1 MKKRFLNITLLSF
14 IIIGFFSLINVSNV
28 QAATLYYNAGTDTNW
43 NTLANWWTD
52 AGFTAPAGSL
62 PTISDD
68 VVIAGN
74 VVSVIG
80 PAASVNTMI
89 VNSSFF
95 TDIPITVANGAT
107 FNSSSYND
115 IHGNISGNVT
125 FNSSSYNN
133 GGTVSGNAVFNNFSV
148 NRGTIS
154 GDAIFNNS
162 SYNYDTV
169 SGNAIFSYASGG
181 TITLNG
187 TQAWGN
193 VAGTV
198 KGNDNVLITEFIFND
213 TSRINAATL
222 PGNATFNNSSY
233 NDGGSVSGNA
243 VFNDS
248 STNRFG
254 SSVSGNAIF
263 NDSSSN
269 NNAATI
275 FGDASFYGSSNN
287 GNGGVVSGNA
297 TFNDSSYNNGIVS
310 TNASFYDSTTN
321 GGTVTGNAC
330 FALTADQ
337 DGGTVGGVV
346 TTCAAF
352 IPTVTTDSS
361 TVLTPSSANL
371 VGTITDTGQESPV
384 EAGFQYGLTTSYGSY
399 ISDGSGVYVRQT
411 FNNTVTGL
419 VSCKTYHYRAFAVGA
434 TAGIGF
440 GTDRT
445 FNTTGCSSGGGGRT
459 PPPTTCNPPQVLVN
473 NICTTPPPPTCTYPQ
488 VLVNGACVTPP
499 PTCTSPQVLVNGV
512 CTTPPPPPPTC
523 TPPQVLRNGVCTNPT
538 PPPTCISPQVLRNGV
553 CVTPKP
559 KPVPVPITPPAPT
572 PPPTGGTTTG
582 GTTTPPTTTSENNVL
597 GSVLGAAR
605 EFTNKPAV
613 KLVANV
619 AMIVPIA
626 ASLIVLG
633 AALLAGLPVANYLFY
648 LFVVFSQ
655 ILGFSKKPK
664 PWGTVYDSHTKKPLP
679 FARVEILN
687 EQSRKL
693 QSTVTD
699 ADGRY
704 GFLISDQIQKIQFQ
718 AHLTKY
724 DFPAQEE
731 PSVVEQK
738 LFPNIYKGGLVDV
751 VGGQANY
758 DLPMHPRE
766 KALVPAFYFGITSV
780 KLNNLLSGAAN
791 VLFVIGSAFGIAN
804 AIVNP
809 SVASYSILALIF
821 LTFLIRISGFK
832 LKPFG
837 LTKDTHTNKTL
848 PFGLITLHNQQG
860 ERTNFT
866 VSDDQG
872 RYFLLTPKGNY
883 TLKAFTPSHISPTR
897 TKEISISTRRGWVSR
912 EVVV

>member
-1 MKKRFLNITLLSF
+1 MKKRDIFTILAVVLFVGFLF
-14 IIIGFFSLINVSNV
+14 NVSPAR
-28 QAATLYYNAGTDTNW
+28 AATYYFCAGDNDW
-43 NTLANWWTD
+43 NTPSNWKAD
-52 AGFTAPAGSL
+52 AGCSTAGSI
-62 PTISDD
+62 PGVGDD
-68 VVIAGN
+68 AVILVDVNSNG
-74 VVSVIG
+74 G
-80 PAASVNTMI
+80 PAASVNTMTVNGTALVGVI
-89 VNSSFF
+89 V
-95 TDIPITVANGAT
+95 TVASGAT
-107 FNSSSYND
+107 FNDS
-115 IHGNISGNVT
+115 
-125 FNSSSYNN
+125 
-133 GGTVSGNAVFNNFSV
+133 SV
-148 NRGTIS
+148 N
-154 GDAIFNNS
+154 GDSLF
-162 SYNYDTV
+162 
-169 SGNAIFSYASGG
+169 
-181 TITLNG
+181 
-187 TQAWGN
+187 
-193 VAGTV
+193 
-198 KGNDNVLITEFIFND
+198 
-213 TSRINAATL
+213 
-222 PGNATFNNSSY
+222 
-233 NDGGSVSGNA
+233 
-243 VFNDS
+243 
-248 STNRFG
+248 
-254 SSVSGNAIF
+254 GNAIF
-263 NDSSSN
+263 NDSSFSN
-269 NNAATI
+269 T
-275 FGDASFYGSSNN
+275 GGS
-287 GNGGVVSGNA
+287 VSGDA
-297 TFNDSSYNNGIVS
+297 TFNDSSYNAGTVIGDAIFNYASGGTISLNGTQAWGTIGGTVKGSDAVLITTFIFNDSSNSGGSIFGDASFFDSS
-310 TNASFYDSTTN
+310 TNASTVFGDAFFNDSSTN
-321 GGTVTGNAC
+321 GGTVDVDASFFDSSTNTGTVNGDAC
-330 FALTADQ
+330 FALTADP
-337 DGGTVGGVV
+337 DGGFVAG
-346 TTCAAF
+346 TTSTCSASL
-352 IPTVTTDSS
+352 PSVTTDSA
-361 TVLTPSSANL
+361 TVLSSSSAEL
-371 VGTITDTGQESPV
+371 FGTITDTGGESPV
-384 EAGFQYGLTTSYGSY
+384 EAGFQYGPTTSYGTS
-399 ISDGSGVYVRQT
+399 ISDGSGVYVRQS
-411 FNNTVTGL
+411 FDNTITGL
-419 VSCKTYHYRAFAVGA
+419 SCGTYHFRAFAVSA
-434 TAGIGF
+434 TAGISYG
-440 GTDRT
+440 DDLT
-445 FNTTGCSSGGGGRT
+445 FTAIACASGGGGRT

-512 CTTPPPPPPTC
+512 CTTPTPPPPTC
-523 TPPQVLRNGVCTNPT
+523 TSPQVLRNGVCTNPT